1 VTTDPDALRDR
12 IAGHFLP
19 NAPERLAVAVSGG
32 SDSLGLLVV
41 LNDWRLAG
49 GPALHAVTVDHRLR
63 PEAAQEA
70 AKVAAD
76 CERLGV
82 PHDILKW
89 TEWDGRGNLPD
100 QARRARYGLLAEWA
114 RGQGIACIAIAH
126 TADDQAETFLM
137 RLARGAGVDGLSAMS
152 ERFES
157 HGVTFCRPALAVFR
171 HELRAALEGRGMTWV
186 EDPSNEDPRYERVKA
201 RAALR
206 ELAPLGITAAGL
218 GAVAHRMSD
227 VRQTLYLYALE
238 AARQHVRIQSGDLI
252 VDRSGFD
259 GLPRETARRLLQTSL
274 KWISGAEYVPRGRA
288 LDDLLEAIAE
298 GRDMTLQGCLVT
310 LRNDHLRITR
320 EWKAVASERCKVTDL
335 WDGRWRLEGPDI
347 AGAELRAL
355 GKNGLSHCVGRR
367 ETGLPA
373 ASLIAGPSV
382 WRGDELLAAPLA
394 GLENGWRA
402 ILIRDEEA
410 YFTSFLSH

>member
-1 VTTDPDALRDR
+1 MSNDPGTLCSR

-19 NAPERLAVAVSGG
+19 NPPGRLAVAVSGG

-41 LNDWRLAG
+41 LNDWQLAG

-76 CERLGV
+76 CKRLGV
-82 PHDILKW
+82 PHDILTW
-89 TEWDGRGNLPD
+89 TGWDGRGNLPD
-100 QARRARYGLLAEWA
+100 QARRARYGLMAGWA
-114 RGQGIACIAIAH
+114 RGQGIASIAIAH

-157 HGVTFCRPALAVFR
+157 DGVTLCRPALSVFR
-171 HELRAALEGRGMTWV
+171 HELRAVLEDRGISWV
-186 EDPSNEDPRYERVKA
+186 DDPSNEDLRYERVKA
-201 RAALR
+201 RAALQ
-206 ELAPLGITAAGL
+206 EMAPLGITAASL
-218 GAVAHRMSD
+218 VTVARQMSD
-227 VRQTLYLYALE
+227 VRKTLYLYALE
-238 AARQHVRIQSGDLI
+238 AAQRLVRVHSGDL
-252 VDRSGFD
+252 VFDRSGFD

-274 KWISGAEYVPRGRA
+274 KWISGAEYAPRGRA

-310 LRNDHLRITR
+310 LRKNDLRITR
-320 EWKAVASERCKVTDL
+320 EWKAVASERCKVTDV

-355 GKNGLSHCVGRR
+355 GKDGLVHCPAHR

-373 ASLIAGPSV
+373 ASLVAGPSV

-394 GLENGWRA
+394 GMENGWCA
-402 ILIRDEEA
+402 VLVRDEEA